1 MIGTLLGLVIV
12 FVVIGLIFGSVAL
25 ASRGAAR
32 LRWDT
37 EPRWVRADVP
47 QEWCD
52 EILEWFPLSR
62 TLPPELFE
70 RLLRMVQVFVRD
82 VRFEGAG
89 GFVVTE
95 RAKLII
101 AAQACYLIVGLKG
114 QVYPTTRAVVI
125 YPSTFVPSRAEAV
138 GHGAIRDAD
147 TPLLGESWTD
157 GTVVLAW
164 DSVVRGAANPSDG
177 RNLIFHEFAH
187 QFDQEDGDA
196 GGIPPGMGAGAL
208 RAWGQVL
215 DERFSDLQD
224 ARDRGRRTVL
234 SHYGATNPAEFFA
247 VAVEAF
253 YEKPLQLSRSKPD
266 VYEQLSSMFNRD
278 PAGEL
283 AAYDAR
289 ERPYKEQSP

>member
-1 MIGTLLGLVIV
+1 MISSLLGLLLVL
-12 FVVIGLIFGSVAL
+12 VVMVLIFGSVAL
-25 ASRGAAR
+25 ASRGAAK
-32 LRWDT
+32 LRWDA
-37 EPRWVRADVP
+37 EPKWVRADVP
-47 QEWCD
+47 EAWR
-52 EILEWFPLSR
+52 ELILEWFPLSR

-70 RLLRMVQVFVRD
+70 RLLRMVQVFLRD

-89 GFVVTE
+89 GFTITE
-95 RAKLII
+95 RVKLII
-101 AAQACYLIVGLKG
+101 AAQACYLIVGLEG
-114 QVYPTTRAVVI
+114 QVYPTTRAVVV
-125 YPSTFVPSRAEAV
+125 YPSTFVPSRSEAV

-147 TPLLGESWTD
+147 TPLLGESWTN

-196 GGIPPGMGAGAL
+196 GGIPPGMEAGAL

-253 YEKPLQLSRSKPD
+253 YEKPLQLSRAKPD

-278 PAGEL
+278 PAREL
-283 AAYDAR
+283 AEYDAR
-289 ERPYKEQSP
+289 EHGTKEQSP